1 MNLSILLSNLR
12 GFLAKSFLPRKKWK
26 TYEKWASN
34 GYVHNPT
41 VSFVIQSHDKS
52 AEVMLLV
59 TKLREYASAE
69 IIVIDD
75 GSTSAHSK
83 RLVGS
88 LTRGNEFV
96 LRMNDLYEVVSYD
109 RAIRFARGRYVVL
122 MQDDDGF
129 DDLRWVDEAVS
140 FFEKYPKMVLLG
152 GRDGLRYDS
161 FSSEGIK
168 RELVALRNKET
179 ASGFQFVQTINRA
192 PMFIHRAL
200 FLDHLEHIDFSYA
213 PFQFDDVELC
223 LRAWQ
228 KGLQVGWY
236 PVWFYSLSQGGMR
249 IGNRGLGQEQAKK
262 NTEKLNQTYRAGDL
276 EQINRQVKEANQLL
290 KTNQKK

>member
-1 MNLSILLSNLR
+1 MNFSIVLSNLR
-12 GFLAKSFLPRKKWK
+12 GFLAKKFLPRAKWK

-34 GYVHNPT
+34 GYINDPT
-41 VSFVIQSHDKS
+41 VSFVIQSHNKS

-59 TKLREYASAE
+59 SKLRECPFAE

-75 GSTSAHSK
+75 GSSPAHSS
-83 RLVGS
+83 RLVRF
-88 LTRGNEFV
+88 LNRGNEFV

-109 RAIRFARGRYVVL
+109 RAIWFARGEYVAL
-122 MQDDDGF
+122 MQDDDGY
-129 DDLRWVDEAVS
+129 DDLNWVDEAIS
-140 FFEKYPKMVLLG
+140 FFQKFPRMVILG

-161 FSSEGIK
+161 FSPEGVK
-168 RELVALRNKET
+168 REVVTQRNKET
-179 ASGFQFVQTINRA
+179 ASNFQFVQTINRA
-192 PMFIHRAL
+192 PMFIHRAM
-200 FLDHLEHIDFSYA
+200 FLDHLKHIDFAYA

-228 KGLQVGWY
+228 EGLQVGWY

-262 NTEKLNQTYRAGDL
+262 NSEKLNQTYKTADL
-276 EQINRQVKEANQLL
+276 EQINRQVEEANQLL
-290 KTNQKK
+290 KTN

>member
-1 MNLSILLSNLR
+1 MTLSIVLSNLR
-12 GFLAKSFLPRKKWK
+12 GFLAKKFLPRAKWK
-26 TYEKWASN
+26 TYEKWANN
-34 GYVHNPT
+34 GYNHHPR
-41 VSFVIQSHDKS
+41 VSFVIQSHNKS

-59 TKLREYASAE
+59 SRLRECPFAE

-83 RLVGS
+83 RLVRFLNG
-88 LTRGNEFV
+88 GNEFV

-109 RAIRFARGRYVVL
+109 RAIQFARGQYVAL
-122 MQDDDGF
+122 LQDDDGF
-129 DDLRWVDEAVS
+129 DDLAWVDEAIS
-140 FFEKYPKMVLLG
+140 LFEKFSQMVILG

-161 FSSEGIK
+161 FSPDGVK
-168 RELVALRNKET
+168 REIVSLRNKENT
-179 ASGFQFVQTINRA
+179 SDFQFVQTINRA
-192 PMFIHRAL
+192 PMFIHRPL
-200 FLDHLEHIDFSYA
+200 FTDHLKHIDFSYA

-262 NTEKLNQTYRAGDL
+262 NSEKLNQTYKTADL
-276 EQINRQVKEANQLL
+276 EQINRQVEEANQLL
-290 KTNQKK
+290 KN